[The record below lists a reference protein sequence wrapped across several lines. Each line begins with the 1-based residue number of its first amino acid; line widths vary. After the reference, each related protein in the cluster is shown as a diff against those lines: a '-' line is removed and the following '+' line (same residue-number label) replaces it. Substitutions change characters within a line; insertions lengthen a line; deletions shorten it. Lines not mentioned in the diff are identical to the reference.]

1 MDLFDPAA
9 MGAHAGER
17 RCIMTESGTHTTGGG
32 AGRYADVNGLNMY
45 YECHGDGPPL
55 VLLHGALSGI
65 ESSFGKLLPSLART
79 RRVVAVEQQGHGH
92 TADLDRP
99 LSYGQMADDTIAL
112 LERLGIENADVLGF
126 SMGAGVALEIAIRR
140 PTLVRRL
147 ILISLAYR
155 ADGLYP
161 EVLAGEKT
169 ITPDDLDGTPWQ
181 AEYARIAPHPEDWPA
196 LVEKAVRLDLEFEGW
211 PADAVRSISAPTLI
225 VVGDADIVRPEHAV
239 EMLRLLGGG
248 VPGDLAVLPRSR
260 LAVLPGTTHVTMMDR
275 AGWLREM
282 IPEFLDAPD
291 RPRRTAAVPP

>member
-1 MDLFDPAA
+1 MDLFDPATL
-9 MGAHAGER
+9 GAHAGER
-17 RCIMTESGTHTTGGG
+17 RCIITESGTDTTGGG
-32 AGRYADVNGLNMY
+32 AGRYADVNGLGMY
-45 YECHGDGPPL
+45 YECHGDGSPL

-65 ESSFGKLLPSLART
+65 DSSFGRLLPSLART

-92 TADLDRP
+92 TPDLDRP

-112 LERLGIENADVLGF
+112 LERLGVGNADVLGF

-140 PTLVRRL
+140 PALVRRL
-147 ILISLAYR
+147 VLISLAR
-155 ADGLYP
+155 SSDGLYP

-169 ITPDDLDGTPWQ
+169 IAPDALDGTPWQ
-181 AEYARIAPHPEDWPA
+181 AEYTRIAPNPADWPA

-248 VPGDLAVLPRSR
+248 VPGDLVGLPRSR
-260 LAVLPGTTHVTMMDR
+260 LAVLPGTTHVTMMER
-275 AGWLREM
+275 ADWIASM
-282 IPEFLDAPD
+282 VAEFLDASMPET
-291 RPRRTAAVPP
+291 P

>member
-1 MDLFDPAA
+1 
-9 MGAHAGER
+9 
-17 RCIMTESGTHTTGGG
+17 MTQSGTHTTGGG
-32 AGRYADVNGLNMY
+32 AGAYADVNGLGMY
-45 YECHGDGPPL
+45 YEIHGDGPPL

-92 TADLDRP
+92 TPDIDRP

-112 LERLGIENADVLGF
+112 LEQLGIANADILGF

-140 PTLVRRL
+140 PSLVRRL
-147 ILISLAYR
+147 VLISLAYR

-169 ITPDDLDGTPWQ
+169 ITPDALDGTPWQ
-181 AEYARIAPHPEDWPA
+181 AEYARIAPHPGDWPT

-211 PADAVRSISAPTLI
+211 PAEAVRSIGAPTLI
-225 VVGDADIVRPEHAV
+225 VIGDADIVRPEHAV
-239 EMLRLLGGG
+239 ELFRLLGGG
-248 VPGDLAVLPRSR
+248 VPGDLAGLPRSR

-282 IPEFLDAPD
+282 IAEFLDAPL
-291 RPRRTAAVPP
+291 PGPA